1 MRLLL
6 ENLPYA
12 FERAKDMEKSA
23 VPDNFSENIATIHK
37 RGDFET
43 ILYVNMYKGRGN
55 VYARL
60 YAKRDSEMVPT
71 TLGCKFTENDNI
83 EMLNKFYEENTL
95 VK

>member
-1 MRLLL
+1 MNLLL

-23 VPDNFSENIATIHK
+23 VPDNFSENITTLHK

-43 ILYVNMYKGRGN
+43 ILYVNMYDGHGY

-60 YAKRDSEMVPT
+60 YVKKDTEMVPT
-71 TLGCKFTENDNI
+71 TLGCKFTENDTHA
-83 EMLNKFYEENTL
+83 MNKFYEQNTL

>member
-1 MRLLL
+1 MNLLL

-12 FERAKDMEKSA
+12 FERAKEMEKSA

-43 ILYVNMYKGRGN
+43 ILYVNMYDGHGY

-60 YAKRDSEMVPT
+60 YVKKDTEMVPT
-71 TLGCKFTENDNI
+71 TLGCKFSENDSL
-83 EMLNKFYEENTL
+83 EMLKKFYEENT
-95 VK
+95 KKN